1 VALKTWLALS
11 AKKRTR
17 RTNRQLG
24 AILAIVAGAINAGG
38 FLAVG
43 QYTSHMTGIISAS
56 ADALVL
62 GQFEL
67 VAAGAMA
74 VVAFIAGAMTTT
86 IQINWARRQKLHGE
100 YAWSLMLEALLL
112 LFFGVLGNYLNHYR
126 EVFVPVTVLLL
137 CFIMGLQNAIITKL
151 SAAEIRTTHMTGIVT
166 DLGIELGRLVYWNRI
181 APSNAQM
188 QVVADRSKLKIHL
201 LMLCCFVF
209 GALVGAMAF
218 KRLSFFATVPFSV
231 VLMMLAVP
239 PIYMDVRKYQRI
251 IFQK

>member
-1 VALKTWLALS
+1 VALKTWLALA
-11 AKKRTR
+11 AKRRNR

-24 AILAIVAGAINAGG
+24 AVLAIVAGAINAGG

-56 ADALVL
+56 VDALVL
-62 GQFEL
+62 GQTQL
-67 VAAGAMA
+67 VAAGVMA
-74 VVAFIAGAMTTT
+74 VVAFMAGAMTTT
-86 IQINWARRQKLHGE
+86 IQINWARRQNLHGE

-112 LFFGVLGNYLNHYR
+112 LFFGALGSYLNHYR

-166 DLGIELGRLVYWNRI
+166 DLAIELGRLVYWNRV
-181 APSNAQM
+181 APPSGQK
-188 QVVADRSKLKIHL
+188 QVVADRSKLKIHV
-201 LMLCCFVF
+201 LMLSCFVF
-209 GALVGAMAF
+209 GALVGAIAF
-218 KRLSFFATVPFSV
+218 KHLSFFATIPFAI

-239 PIYMDVRKYQRI
+239 PIYQDVRKYQRV
-251 IFQK
+251 FFH